1 MTTIKHYELWLSLIE
16 IKARYIHCV
25 SCMIIDLKV
34 NTSQGCDMQIWRD
47 LILTALCASAIL

>member
-1 MTTIKHYELWLSLIE
+1 MTTIKHYELRLSLIE
-16 IKARYIHCV
+16 IIDIYCV